1 MLIWVETAAFYP
13 SLLPLGTYYQSC
25 SRHDPHL
32 LTKDHLSWPFPFT
45 LNGPSE
51 ELGKYE
57 FQAYM
62 CATIQLQC
70 PMADQLGSE
79 ILLCSFLNSVYFS
92 LRPASFAVTEVGLTT
107 LLVTSHATDV
117 LVTELCPSLCNPMDH
132 SPPGSSVHGILQA
145 RILEWGW

>member
-1 MLIWVETAAFYP
+1 MGSRPETGLAHSGKSTRSQP
-13 SLLPLGTYYQSC
+13 SDQWSVTRALALWLC
-25 SRHDPHL
+25 R
-32 LTKDHLSWPFPFT
+32 KEFPQRW
-45 LNGPSE
+45 N
-51 ELGKYE
+51 GKYE

-92 LRPASFAVTEVGLTT
+92 LRPASFAVTEVGLAT

-132 SPPGSSVHGILQA
+132 SPPGSSVLGILQT
-145 RILEWGW
+145 RITGGGLQ